1 MKVALNTITCD
12 TWFMVLLDGHKSF
25 FLVYYNS
32 LVWTQKVV
40 LPVPALKIAVTCGH
54 INETF
59 NIFFGTY
66 RM

>member
-1 MKVALNTITCD
+1 
-12 TWFMVLLDGHKSF
+12 MVLLDGHKSF

>member
-1 MKVALNTITCD
+1 MRH
-12 TWFMVLLDGHKSF
+12 MVHGSIGWSQKF